1 MTPGNA
7 LYQLF
12 KTLYERPDP
21 GNGNTI
27 YVRSAQ
33 FAVFPLV
40 STGAETRTLAQP
52 VKAGLITTVEFD
64 TDGGDI
70 TLTVTGGYNADADT
84 SITLGDAGDF
94 VTFISVK
101 VGTSF
106 LWRVIA
112 QEGTNVAEEVVAA
125 DLVSAASILATN
137 ISIGTGLT
145 APNIVAGTAISANSI
160 LATNASIGTGL
171 TAPNIVAG
179 TAISA
184 NSILATN
191 LSVGTAA
198 TVPNL
203 NVASHRTI
211 GGQTVQVSGGT
222 GSVDSQ
228 ATALLSPT
236 LAMLSVAT
244 ASNNYFKL
252 PAAALGLACNVIN
265 VGASTAVLIGDTTD
279 VSIASATAA
288 SLATAN
294 ASGSALNLV
303 CDGTNWWKR
312 AL

>member
-1 MTPGNA
+1 MTPENA

-27 YVRSAQ
+27 HVRSAQ